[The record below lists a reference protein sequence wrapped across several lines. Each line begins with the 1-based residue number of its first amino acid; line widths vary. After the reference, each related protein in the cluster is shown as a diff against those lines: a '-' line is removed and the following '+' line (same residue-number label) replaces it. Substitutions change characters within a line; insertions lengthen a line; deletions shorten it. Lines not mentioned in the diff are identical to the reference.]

1 MRQNVI
7 WSISLLRATNIGRH
21 RTKFNRHSDAVPELC
36 ALLCVCVFV
45 FVCVCVC
52 ACITYITRNHQP
64 AYKVPELWSF
74 HGWYSSSAWGQL
86 PVATSLSDPPSP
98 PSPRSNPT
106 DRPTNMWLRRY
117 SVGDPPRVPGVRAS
131 QSVRPAARHRQYS
144 GAKCYCVWTE
154 IHNFNGSFVSA
165 AQFSVQTWRGLTKP
179 AAKCRLRLNY
189 KLNLQ
194 NEQGLSYIY
203 YVRLLSAVRAP
214 CYQDV
219 LPLDNNLFLFFFLPF
234 FPIRP
239 PSGSLFLYICMQMAL
254 SYDVT
259 SSGLLNISGDSER
272 TFCLRNIHPS
282 YTASRP
288 WWLQSSRSPQWDRRF
303 HMPSTDM
310 SSPTQPSGH
319 YTYHQFNIHQFYVLS
334 TQFIYLFC
342 ADLKTNSDY
351 FPIQH

>member
-1 MRQNVI
+1 MAGIAPRRGVSYPWPRPYLTHPPLQV
-7 WSISLLRATNIGRH
+7 LVPTRPIGQQ
-21 RTKFNRHSDAVPELC
+21 TC
-36 ALLCVCVFV
+36 G
-45 FVCVCVC
+45 
-52 ACITYITRNHQP
+52 Y
-64 AYKVPELWSF
+64 
-74 HGWYSSSAWGQL
+74 
-86 PVATSLSDPPSP
+86 VAT
-98 PSPRSNPT
+98 RSAT
-106 DRPTNMWLRRY
+106 HHEYLVY
-117 SVGDPPRVPGVRAS
+117 EQVRAS
-131 QSVRPAARHRQYS
+131 VQLRDTANTQAQSATVSEQKSIISTAALSVQRNS
-144 GAKCYCVWTE
+144 
-154 IHNFNGSFVSA
+154 VS
-165 AQFSVQTWRGLTKP
+165 SVQTWRGLTKP

-203 YVRLLSAVRAP
+203 HVRLLSAVRAP

-288 WWLQSSRSPQWDRRF
+288 WWLQSSRSPKWDRRF

-310 SSPTQPSGH
+310 SSPTQHSGH